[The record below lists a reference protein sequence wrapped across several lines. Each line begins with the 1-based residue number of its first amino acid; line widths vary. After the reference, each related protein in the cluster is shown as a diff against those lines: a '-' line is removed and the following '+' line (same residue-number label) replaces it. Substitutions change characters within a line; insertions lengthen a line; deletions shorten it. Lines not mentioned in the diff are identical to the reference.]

1 MTKTVLVTGGAGY
14 VGSHTCKALSQAG
27 WRVVV
32 LDNLHRGWRDLVQWG
47 ELIEGDLND
56 REELE
61 RILGRV
67 KPDAVA
73 HFAALAFVAESID
86 QPDLYYR
93 NNVTG
98 TMNLLDAMSW
108 AGVEHLV
115 FSSTCAVYQ
124 PGDAPLTETTPFGP
138 VNPYG
143 ASKMMAE
150 QIIRDYDYAY
160 DIKSVCLR
168 YFNAAGCDADGE
180 TGERHEPETHVI
192 PLLLRGVMNPDY
204 TFGIN
209 GNDFP
214 TPDGTCVR
222 DYVHVADLAAAHVKA
237 LDYLSK
243 GGKSDAF
250 NLGTGTGTSV
260 EELVSAVERVSG
272 TTIPRRYAPRRPG
285 DPPSLVADPTKAN
298 TVLGWQPQH
307 SDIDTILRTAKLWA
321 EKEASRA

>member
-1 MTKTVLVTGGAGY
+1 MTKTILVTGGAGY
-14 VGSHTCKALSQAG
+14 VGSHTCKALSLAG

-32 LDNLHRGWRDLVQWG
+32 FDNLHRGWRDLVQWG
-47 ELIEGDLND
+47 ELIQGDLTD
-56 REELE
+56 SDAIQRALDT
-61 RILGRV
+61 V

-73 HFAALAFVAESID
+73 HFAALTYVAESVD
-86 QPDLYYR
+86 QPELYHR
-93 NNVTG
+93 NNVLG
-98 TMNLLDAMSW
+98 TLNLLDAMSW
-108 AGVEHLV
+108 AGVEKLV

-124 PGDAPLTETTPFGP
+124 PTETPLTEDTPFGP

-150 QIIRDYDYAY
+150 QMIRDFDHAHG
-160 DIKSVCLR
+160 IKSVCLR

-192 PLLLRGVMNPDY
+192 PLLLRGVLDPGY

-214 TPDGTCVR
+214 TRDGTCVR
-222 DYVHVADLAAAHVKA
+222 DYVHVADLADAHVKA
-237 LDYLSK
+237 LSYLEK

-250 NLGTGTGTSV
+250 NLGTGHGTSV

-272 TTIPRRYAPRRPG
+272 VTIPRHYGPRRPG
-285 DPPSLVADPTKAN
+285 DPASLVADPKKAREA
-298 TVLGWQPQH
+298 LGWSPQH
-307 SDIDTILRTAKLWA
+307 SDIDTILQTAKLWA
-321 EKEASRA
+321 EKETSRQ